1 MRKLLLVVLVA
12 LLVGCS
18 TPSTGDAENPNT
30 HDVTD
35 NTEETPG
42 DIQQEPDT
50 IIDTTDY
57 TKMSQELTEVL
68 RNHPYYEL
76 LFDSKEAEVFAS
88 NKSLK
93 IKREDQ
99 EFAMNE
105 IMELNKKVISV
116 MHFEDT
122 VEIEYIKGNE
132 TKKAILTTSYYSN
145 THNYERL
152 LHGRLEANNGNDIYN
167 SKSLIEVIEKCKTNK
182 AELTLI
188 RDEKIIKRTV
198 KLYKENEKNKL
209 GLWVRDSTSGVG
221 TLTFYDEKTKKFAA
235 LGHPVTDADT
245 NTLYDIKD
253 GDILNASVI
262 GIKKSEKG
270 IPGEHKGIFLDS
282 KKALRQNDK
291 NTECGIFGRYNQN
304 FKVNTERKKIKAGTR
319 DEIEIGKAYIVTTI
333 DETGPCEYEIE
344 ILKLFN
350 QNEPNG
356 KSMLIKITDEKL
368 LEKTG
373 GIVQGMSGSPIIQ
386 NGKIIGA
393 VTHVLVN
400 KPTMGYGIYIDWMLE
415 EADII

>member
-1 MRKLLLVVLVA
+1 MLIKKMKYLLTPILILTLIIMYQINSLPNYFYTSKETMVDFSSVETFNSVEYSEYGLQVDLFDIIPVKKINLNKIEEIELVLGGDS
-12 LLVGCS
+12 VG
-18 TPSTGDAENPNT
+18 
-30 HDVTD
+30 VRV
-35 NTEETPG
+35 
-42 DIQQEPDT
+42 
-50 IIDTTDY
+50 
-57 TKMSQELTEVL
+57 SQEGAIVVGFSELIVNGNKISSPSKDAGIEKGDVIKEV
-68 RNHPYYEL
+68 
-76 LFDSKEAEVFAS
+76 
-88 NKSLK
+88 
-93 IKREDQ
+93 
-99 EFAMNE
+99 
-105 IMELNKKVISV
+105 
-116 MHFEDT
+116 
-122 VEIEYIKGNE
+122 
-132 TKKAILTTSYYSN
+132 
-145 THNYERL
+145 
-152 LHGRLEANNGNDIYN
+152 NGNDIYN

-270 IPGEHKGIFLDS
+270 IPGELKGIFLDS
-282 KKALRQNDK
+282 KKALGQIDK

>member
-1 MRKLLLVVLVA
+1 MLIKKMKYLLTPILILILIIMYQINSLPNYFYTSKETMADFSSVEAFNSVEHSEYGLQVDSFDIIPVKKINLNKIEEIELVLGGDS
-12 LLVGCS
+12 VG
-18 TPSTGDAENPNT
+18 
-30 HDVTD
+30 VRV
-35 NTEETPG
+35 
-42 DIQQEPDT
+42 
-50 IIDTTDY
+50 
-57 TKMSQELTEVL
+57 SQEGAIVVGFSELIVNGNKISSPSKDAGIEKGDVIKEV
-68 RNHPYYEL
+68 
-76 LFDSKEAEVFAS
+76 
-88 NKSLK
+88 
-93 IKREDQ
+93 
-99 EFAMNE
+99 
-105 IMELNKKVISV
+105 
-116 MHFEDT
+116 
-122 VEIEYIKGNE
+122 
-132 TKKAILTTSYYSN
+132 
-145 THNYERL
+145 
-152 LHGRLEANNGNDIYN
+152 NGNDIYN

-270 IPGEHKGIFLDS
+270 IPGELKGIFLDS
-282 KKALRQNDK
+282 KKTLGQIDK

>member
-1 MRKLLLVVLVA
+1 MLIKKMKYLLTPILILTLIIMYQINSLPNYFYTSKETMADVSSVETFNSVEYSEYGLQVDLFDIIPVKKINLNKIEEIELVLGGDS
-12 LLVGCS
+12 VG
-18 TPSTGDAENPNT
+18 
-30 HDVTD
+30 VRV
-35 NTEETPG
+35 
-42 DIQQEPDT
+42 
-50 IIDTTDY
+50 
-57 TKMSQELTEVL
+57 SQEGAIVVGFSELIVNGNKISSPSKDAGIEKGDVIKEV
-68 RNHPYYEL
+68 
-76 LFDSKEAEVFAS
+76 
-88 NKSLK
+88 
-93 IKREDQ
+93 
-99 EFAMNE
+99 
-105 IMELNKKVISV
+105 
-116 MHFEDT
+116 
-122 VEIEYIKGNE
+122 
-132 TKKAILTTSYYSN
+132 
-145 THNYERL
+145 
-152 LHGRLEANNGNDIYN
+152 NGNDVYN

-270 IPGEHKGIFLDS
+270 IPGELKGIFLDS
-282 KKALRQNDK
+282 KKALGQIDK